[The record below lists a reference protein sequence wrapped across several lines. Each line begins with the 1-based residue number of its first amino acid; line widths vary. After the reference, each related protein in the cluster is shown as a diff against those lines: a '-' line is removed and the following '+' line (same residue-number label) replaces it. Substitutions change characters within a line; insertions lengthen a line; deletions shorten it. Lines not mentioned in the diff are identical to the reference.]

1 MKVSR
6 YGSGYRLM
14 RILVFFD
21 LPVTK
26 KTDRKAYS
34 RFRKFLIR
42 DGFDMIQFS
51 VYARLCSCPDM
62 TEKHIKRMRQNLPE
76 KGSIRVMTVTDKQ
89 YSSMI
94 IMLGEPTVREEFDK
108 NMIEGQVML
117 F

>member
-1 MKVSR
+1 MSR

-62 TEKHIKRMRQNLPE
+62 AEKHI